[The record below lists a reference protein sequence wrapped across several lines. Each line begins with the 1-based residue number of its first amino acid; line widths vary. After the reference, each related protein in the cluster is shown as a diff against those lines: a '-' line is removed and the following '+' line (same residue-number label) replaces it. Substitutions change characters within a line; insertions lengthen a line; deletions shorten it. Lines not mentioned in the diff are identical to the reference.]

1 MPATATR
8 SNVVHQLRLLLTA
21 SHLGPTVAVT
31 GLAALLSVSV
41 DLDPWR
47 SLTVVTAVLAGQLTI
62 GWGNDLIDL
71 DRDRRAGRSDKPLA
85 TGKLEPRT
93 VQIATAAALG
103 VAILLPLT
111 LGLGA
116 AAVALWLVVVGG
128 QAYNLGLKRTV
139 WSWLPY
145 AVAFG
150 ALAAA
155 PGLAAGVDVAWWV
168 PTVGALLGVGAHLV
182 NVIPDLDDDARTG
195 VSGLP
200 HRLADRFGATGV
212 SIIAV
217 ALFVTASA
225 VLLAALPFGPLVWIA
240 GLLVVVLAT
249 AALRT
254 HGRRPFQAAIAI
266 ALVDVAALV
275 IAL

>member
-1 MPATATR
+1 MPATVT
-8 SNVVHQLRLLLTA
+8 SDGLRRQTVLLLTA

-31 GLAALLSVSV
+31 GLSALLCLAVE
-41 DLDPWR
+41 LDPWR
-47 SLTVVTAVLAGQLTI
+47 SVLLVIAVLAGQLSI
-62 GWGNDLIDL
+62 GWGNDLVDL
-71 DRDRRAGRSDKPLA
+71 RRDQRSGRTDKPLA
-85 TGKLEPRT
+85 TGELDLRT
-93 VQIATAAALG
+93 VQIAVVIALG
-103 VAILLPLT
+103 MAVLLPWS
-111 LGLGA
+111 LGA
-116 AAVALWLVVVGG
+116 AAAALLLVVLGG
-128 QAYNLGLKRTV
+128 QAYNLGLKRTA

-150 ALAAA
+150 SLAAA
-155 PGLAAGVDVAWWV
+155 PGLAAGANVAWWV

-200 HRLADRFGATGV
+200 HRLADRFGASGV

-240 GLLVVVLAT
+240 GLLVVALAT
-249 AALRT
+249 LALRT
-254 HGRRPFQAAIAI
+254 HGRRPFHTAIAI
-266 ALVDVAALV
+266 ALVDVVALV
-275 IAL
+275 IAV